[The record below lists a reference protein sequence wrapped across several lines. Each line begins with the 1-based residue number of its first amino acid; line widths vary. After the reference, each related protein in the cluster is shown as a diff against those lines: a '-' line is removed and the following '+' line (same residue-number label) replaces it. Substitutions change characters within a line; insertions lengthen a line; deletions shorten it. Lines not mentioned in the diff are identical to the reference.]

1 MEPRFEQFIRER
13 QYFANVSPAT
23 IEWYRRCLKWLPSEC
38 PTQDQL
44 RDTVLRMRQKG
55 LKETGV
61 KSCSDAS
68 MLTCIGI
75 AALSANAYP
84 ARRGVT
90 MPSSEAFPTQN
101 VKFSFD
107 KLSTTADTLNAASHR
122 LNEAIDRLNGALKQ
136 LNLGIASW
144 VRVWTFENDHVS
156 DIEEIGYARVRGKW
170 GICIRKTVEWADGQ
184 EPDGNEWHFA
194 DAPRDLRL
202 RAISHLNE
210 LVATL
215 NNDAERAAQI
225 ISERAFDAAELADTL
240 TAIAEKSRS
249 VKKGGER

>member
-61 KSCSDAS
+61 KPCSDAS

-101 VKFSFD
+101 VKFPFD
-107 KLSTTADTLNAASHR
+107 KLSSTADTLNAASHR
-122 LNEAIDRLNGALKQ
+122 LNEAIDRLNGALRQ

-170 GICIRKTVEWADGQ
+170 GICIRKTVEWADGHAQ
-184 EPDGNEWHFA
+184 MATNGTSPM
-194 DAPRDLRL
+194 RR
-202 RAISHLNE
+202 
-210 LVATL
+210 ATL
-215 NNDAERAAQI
+215 GSVQSRI
-225 ISERAFDAAELADTL
+225 L
-240 TAIAEKSRS
+240 TSL
-249 VKKGGER
+249 